1 MSEQNGALVEAR
13 HVSKIYRDHVEVR
26 ALRDVT
32 LELNEGDFAAVVG
45 PSGSGKSTL
54 LHLIG
59 GLDRPDDGTIRI
71 AGVDLAETP
80 SGQLAEF
87 RLHRIGFVFQA
98 FNLLPVLSVEEN
110 LEFVAALQ
118 GKTSQQRRERAA
130 ELLRAVGLEEIGS
143 KRPNELSGGQQQ
155 RVAVLRAI
163 MTEPAIVL
171 ADEPTANLD
180 SVNASLLLDMM
191 ERMNR
196 EKGIT
201 FLFSTHDPQV
211 MERARRLIRLKDG
224 AVIAD
229 EILRQASG
237 PVSA

>member
-1 MSEQNGALVEAR
+1 MSKSNTVLVDVR
-13 HVSKIYRDHVEVR
+13 HVSKTYRNHVEVR

-32 LELNEGDFAAVVG
+32 LTLEAGAFAAVVG

-54 LHLIG
+54 LHLMG
-59 GLDRPDDGTIRI
+59 ALDRPDVGYIHI
-71 AGVDLAETP
+71 AGVDLGATP
-80 SGQLAEF
+80 SDELAEF
-87 RLHRIGFVFQA
+87 RLRRIGFVFQA

-118 GKTSQQRRERAA
+118 GAKKPKRQERAR
-130 ELLRAVGLEEIGS
+130 ELLQTVGMGELTD

-180 SVNASLLLDMM
+180 SANASLLLDMM
-191 ERMNR
+191 ERMNQ

-211 MERARRLIRLKDG
+211 MERARRLIRLRDG

-229 EILRQASG
+229 EAVQRTSG
-237 PVSA
+237 PALA

>member
-1 MSEQNGALVEAR
+1 MSEPTGALVEVQ

-32 LELNEGDFAAVVG
+32 LHLEAGAFAAVVG

-54 LHLIG
+54 LHLMG
-59 GLDRPDDGTIRI
+59 ALDRPDQGDIRI
-71 AGVDLAETP
+71 AGVDLRATP
-80 SGQLAEF
+80 SDRLAEF

-118 GKTSQQRRERAA
+118 NRSKVERRHRAV
-130 ELLRAVGLEEIGS
+130 ELLEAVGMAEIRD

-180 SVNASLLLDMM
+180 SANAGILLDMM

-229 EILRQASG
+229 EIVQRASG
-237 PVSA
+237 PASA

>member
-1 MSEQNGALVEAR
+1 MSESSPLVEVQ
-13 HVSKIYRDHVEVR
+13 HVSKTYHNHVEVR

-32 LELNEGDFAAVVG
+32 LTLKAGTFAAVVG

-54 LHLIG
+54 LHLMG
-59 GLDRPDDGTIRI
+59 ALDRPDLGNIRI
-71 AGVDLAETP
+71 AGVDLGATRSDE
-80 SGQLAEF
+80 LAEF

-118 GKTSQQRRERAA
+118 GTPKPTRQKRAH
-130 ELLRAVGLEEIGS
+130 ELLETVGMGDLSE
-143 KRPNELSGGQQQ
+143 KRPNDLSGGQQQ

-180 SVNASLLLDMM
+180 SANASLLLDMM
-191 ERMNR
+191 ERMNQ

-224 AVIAD
+224 VVIAD
-229 EILRQASG
+229 EIVQRAPG
-237 PVSA
+237 PALA

>member
-1 MSEQNGALVEAR
+1 MSESAAALVEVQ
-13 HVSKIYRDHVEVR
+13 HVSKTYRDHVDVH
-26 ALRDVT
+26 ALRDVSLI
-32 LELNEGDFAAVVG
+32 LEKGAFAAVVG

-54 LHLIG
+54 LHLLG
-59 GLDRPDDGTIRI
+59 ALGRPDEGSIQI
-71 AGVDLAETP
+71 AGVDLCTTP
-80 SGQLAEF
+80 ADQLADF

-118 GKTSQQRRERAA
+118 GRTKPQRTQRAA
-130 ELLRAVGLEEIGS
+130 ELLRTVGLEDIRD

-180 SVNASLLLDMM
+180 SANAAILLDMM

-211 MERARRLIRLKDG
+211 MERARRLIRLHDG
-224 AVIAD
+224 AVTAD
-229 EILRQASG
+229 ETRAHVGAS
-237 PVSA
+237 